1 MSLGREAGRLR
12 TGMMMLQTS
21 FRMRAEE
28 SRSSKNRNAAAV
40 TSAMLTCMLH
50 GKLLL
55 AMAIPAHSWASST
68 PEPSPWPCCCPFCRS
83 CSAQPTSHQVPRQ
96 DTLHPRKAAPGDGRV
111 GPQLGVLQPGAL
123 ALALLLPVLPQ
134 LQRTAHLSSGAKA
147 GHTPP

>member
-1 MSLGREAGRLR
+1 MSLGREANRWR

-55 AMAIPAHSWASST
+55 AMAMPAHSWASST
-68 PEPSPWPCCCPFCRS
+68 PDPSPCCCPFCRS
-83 CSAQPTSHQVPRQ
+83 CSAEPTSHQVPLQ
-96 DTLHPRKAAPGDGRV
+96 DMLHAKK
-111 GPQLGVLQPGAL
+111 
-123 ALALLLPVLPQ
+123 
-134 LQRTAHLSSGAKA
+134 GAKA
-147 GHTPP
+147 R